1 MSRTR
6 SSESGFTLAGL
17 IVIMTVIAVF
27 IAYTVPRQWSLLVG
41 RDRDQQTL
49 FAMKQ
54 YARAIRAFQEKNK
67 TAPVSLDQLKQA
79 RNPRFLRGSGELID
93 PLTGKVDW
101 IVIPAGAAQQAAGQ
115 PTPGVPQQPD
125 GGLLVGYRGRPATPP
140 PQTSVPVNPT
150 QQAGQPGGFVG
161 PIIGVRPNK
170 SGTSYI
176 LVNGSDSYEQWSYTI
191 LDLEQEIN
199 QRRNAVMVK

>member
-6 SSESGFTLAGL
+6 SSEAGFTLAGL
-17 IVIMTVIAVF
+17 IVLMTVVAIF
-27 IAYTVPRQWSLLVG
+27 IAYTVPRQWSIIVA
-41 RDRDQQTL
+41 RDRDQRTL

-79 RNPRFLRGSGELID
+79 KSPRFLRGNGELID

-101 IVIPAGAAQQAAGQ
+101 IVIPAGSQQQAAGQ
-115 PTPGVPQQPD
+115 PTPGVPPQPD
-125 GGLLVGYRGRPATPP
+125 GGILVGYRGRPATPP
-140 PQTSVPVNPT
+140 PQTTTPVNPN
-150 QQAGQPGGFVG
+150 QPGQSGGFAG

-170 SGTSYI
+170 TGTSYI
-176 LVNGSDSYEQWSYTI
+176 LVNGMDSYEQWSYTT
-191 LDLEQEIN
+191 LNLEQEIN